1 MAQNLPCETGS
12 RRDVGREADGK
23 GVWRCLPLALALAPC
38 PPQQLMELL
47 IVLILLFVPGVI
59 PMVAVVFLLL
69 HYSWVERGNK
79 TDENTLS
86 FQDSSSFE
94 VLMELYSSLLYLL
107 PHQNE
112 KRGAAN

>member
-47 IVLILLFVPGVI
+47 IVLVLCDPNGSSRVSSSALFVGRKR
-59 PMVAVVFLLL
+59 
-69 HYSWVERGNK
+69 E
-79 TDENTLS
+79 
-86 FQDSSSFE
+86 QDRREHPFFSRLII
-94 VLMELYSSLLYLL
+94 V
-107 PHQNE
+107 
-112 KRGAAN
+112 